1 MNPVNNPYISRINK
15 SEAVKICWMAFLVSN
30 MANNREEASKVPK
43 VKKIKLEL
51 MTVIKK
57 LNCPNSCTD
66 KNEIFSLVTA
76 QPSSKFR
83 ICAR

>member
-1 MNPVNNPYISRINK
+1 
-15 SEAVKICWMAFLVSN
+15 MAFFVSSI
-30 MANNREEASKVPK
+30 ANNRDEASKVPK
-43 VKKIKLEL
+43 VKKMKVEL

-66 KNEIFSLVTA
+66 KNEIFSLVIA
-76 QPSSKFR
+76 QPSSKFS